1 MAKHNSG
8 NNSGG
13 ATKPKTGTMFT
24 PLCRN
29 KQYTTTMDACANRT
43 RTGYPHTS
51 KHYRYESA
59 MVDDTA
65 NLHGYAPE

>member
-1 MAKHNSG
+1 MAKHYSG

-13 ATKPKTGTMFT
+13 ATQPKTGTQYT

-29 KQYTTTMDACANRT
+29 KQYTTTMEACANRT
-43 RTGYPHTS
+43 RTGHPHTS
-51 KHYRYESA
+51 KHYQYESA

-65 NLHGYAPE
+65 NLHGYDPE